1 MVGPLEKATPQFDKS
16 AVIVITAHNRISTDN
31 QVLCSAGRQSGRSLV
46 PKKGEP
52 VTNRRS
58 HSVLCI
64 GNDPVRL
71 NLRCALLKEHGWSVV
86 SAANGHE
93 GIIRFVQEPVDVV
106 VLDFN
111 DDGSESALIASE
123 LKRLRPR
130 IPIVILVAEGK
141 PLVHGATQQAD
152 AVVVKSEE
160 NLRLVDALRRLLPAS

>member
-1 MVGPLEKATPQFDKS
+1 
-16 AVIVITAHNRISTDN
+16 
-31 QVLCSAGRQSGRSLV
+31 
-46 PKKGEP
+46 
-52 VTNRRS
+52 
-58 HSVLCI
+58 
-64 GNDPVRL
+64 
-71 NLRCALLKEHGWSVV
+71 
-86 SAANGHE
+86 
-93 GIIRFVQEPVDVV
+93 VDVV

-130 IPIVILVAEGK
+130 IPIAILVAEGK